1 MGGSTQHYCAN
12 SPRAIPGAFQ
22 DYAGEDRDAYDTAHL
37 FPLGYRELVPYYEW
51 VEHTL
56 PVQTAPM
63 GTKEEVFY
71 RGAEGLGLP
80 VQTTKD
86 ITRAAFRPQE
96 NAILQPSGTAGQT
109 NDPRELNFPQAQ
121 GCTFAATVSRGASSP
136 WARRAI

>member
-1 MGGSTQHYCAN
+1 MILSLITSGWS
-12 SPRAIPGAFQ
+12 I
-22 DYAGEDRDAYDTAHL
+22 
-37 FPLGYRELVPYYEW
+37 
-51 VEHTL
+51 L

-109 NDPRELNFPQAQ
+109 NDPRELAFPQAQ
-121 GCTFAATVSRGASSP
+121 GCTFCGCLQVLRAPGRAAQSEGQAFDR
-136 WARRAI
+136 